1 MHDLSDNLKLEKKIK
16 SWLENE
22 SLHEIFEWFDCV
34 ESVNLHGGK
43 HPHVRLITEQIKR
56 EKKFLEVIG
65 YSEILT
71 KK

>member
-1 MHDLSDNLKLEKKIK
+1 MRVRDK
-16 SWLENE
+16 

-56 EKKFLEVIG
+56 DKKFLEVIG
-65 YSEILT
+65 YKSHHITSDVLD
-71 KK
+71 KLMPWNMA